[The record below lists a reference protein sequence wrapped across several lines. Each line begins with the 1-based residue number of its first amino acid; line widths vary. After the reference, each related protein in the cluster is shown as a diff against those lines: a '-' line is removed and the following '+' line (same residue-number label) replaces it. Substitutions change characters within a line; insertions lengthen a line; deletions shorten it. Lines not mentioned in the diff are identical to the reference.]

1 MLEKSSVEQFNP
13 LCAKSGSLMAG
24 GSREQAMLPSGE
36 YRGFA
41 RLQKLRHNY
50 ILMYDSRVWRC
61 SCSSIPIEI
70 GND

>member
-1 MLEKSSVEQFNP
+1 
-13 LCAKSGSLMAG
+13 MAG